1 MKAIVEI
8 STKWAYG
15 AVPILELKVIE
26 GGDLIESL
34 TIEANG
40 LKPIVIAG
48 RDLNNSTLGVA
59 DLVNLNIRKLEV
71 KPVLVGNADF
81 ELRGDLARVLAV
93 SDEGSFSR
101 ILQIPTS
108 RVKERL
114 ALFLGALV
122 NLDRFAGTE
131 TEFACRTILIHRM
144 LEEPALVNHFDANKQ
159 LDVFLASSAKLLAS
173 YPMFV
178 LDTAIWSTV
187 RWCCSLSMV
196 IGYLQL
202 ARENYEGAYKCFN
215 YSASCL
221 PHVSRSKVSALN
233 VIQASFF
240 SGLIGAYL
248 NKAGEAEHW
257 LKQAVLGL
265 QQVVASQD
273 LMDNVWV
280 VGDLINVAK
289 VSRHAYIA
297 LGLLGFV
304 SNSPEVTRIDTKS
317 KVSLGVVDGPMLNL
331 VHAGRMPKFTAYISQ
346 VNGEAANA
354 PQ

>member
-1 MKAIVEI
+1 MKTIVEI
-8 STKWAYG
+8 STKWAFG
-15 AVPILELKVIE
+15 AVPILQVKVIE
-26 GGDLIESL
+26 GGGFIESL

-40 LKPIVIAG
+40 LKAIVITG
-48 RDLNNSTLGVA
+48 GDLNNSTVGVA
-59 DLVNLNIRKLEV
+59 DLVSLNIRTLEI
-71 KPVLVGNADF
+71 KPALADGAEF
-81 ELRGDLARVLAV
+81 ELRGDLARVLTIN
-93 SDEGSFSR
+93 DERTFSR
-101 ILQIPTS
+101 VLQVPTS

-114 ALFLGALV
+114 ALFLGSLV
-122 NLDRFAGTE
+122 NLDKFADTE

-159 LDVFLASSAKLLAS
+159 LDVFLASCAELLAN
-173 YPMFV
+173 YPMSV

-196 IGYLQL
+196 VGYLQL
-202 ARENYEGAYKCFN
+202 ARENYEGAYACFK

-248 NKAGEAEHW
+248 HKGAETEYW

-265 QQVVASQD
+265 QSVVASQS

-280 VGDLINVAK
+280 VGDLINVAQ
-289 VSRHAYIA
+289 VSRQSYIA

-304 SNSPEVTRIDTKS
+304 SNSSEVTRIDAAA
-317 KVSLGVVDGPMLNL
+317 KVSIGVVEGPMLNL
-331 VHAGRMPKFTAYISQ
+331 VRAGRMPQFISFIRQ
-346 VNGEAANA
+346 LNGEAANA
-354 PQ
+354 TQ